1 MTTPTYDPK
10 ITAVLLVDPYNDF
23 LSEGGKLWPRAK
35 PIAEEVGLLDNL
47 RAIMRAAREA
57 GLGIFFV
64 PHRRWEPLQ
73 YKGWKYPT
81 PYQQA
86 GSESQIFAKDTWGG
100 TFHDDFQLQPGD
112 ILVTEHWG
120 SSGFPNTDLDH
131 LLRRHGYEKIIVI
144 GMLANT
150 CIEATGRIGMEL
162 GYHVTLVRDATSAY
176 THEAMHA
183 AMNIDGP
190 TYAHAILT
198 TTELLAALRLTS
210 PASDEVETRSK
221 RRFG

>member
-64 PHRRWEPLQ
+64 PHQRSEPLQ

-86 GSESQIFAKDTWGG
+86 GNKSQIFAKDTWGG
-100 TFHDDFQLQPGD
+100 SFHDDFQLQPGD
-112 ILVTEHWG
+112 ILVKEHWG

-131 LLRRHGYEKIIVI
+131 QLRHHGYEKIIVI

-162 GYHVTLVRDATSAY
+162 GYHVTLVRDATAAY
-176 THEAMHA
+176 TPEAMHA

-190 TYAHAILT
+190 IYSHAILT
-198 TTELLAALRLTS
+198 TSELVAALKK
-210 PASDEVETRSK
+210 E
-221 RRFG
+221 